1 MFFNTSTF
9 FQLDQLNKALDTPEK
24 GSALLK
30 RRRYRCACGQL
41 PVLVYLWP
49 RERWQR
55 LCRLEAESFILQ
67 VLDQATTDY

>member
-1 MFFNTSTF
+1 MRPAARAG
-9 FQLDQLNKALDTPEK
+9 L
-24 GSALLK
+24 
-30 RRRYRCACGQL
+30 RRGRGAGRARV
-41 PVLVYLWP
+41 PTYLWP